1 MENAEMNDQNIFN
14 TLPAGSMRVLSYIQK
29 QGEITKRELCVLM
42 NKRITTIDRFM
53 EPLEQN
59 GLVEE
64 CGTGTSTGGRKPL
77 LYSVTGKKYYVGAIN
92 ISTTYCEVAVVNLKI
107 NVLTAQKF
115 SVSPDGSPES
125 VINQAVDIFL
135 QQLRDLQIDQ
145 HSVYGVGVS
154 IFSSYDKENDR
165 IYRPTIL
172 YLNEQWVDYPLI
184 QSFEAKLKL
193 PIVIEKGTNAAAML
207 EYFYG
212 KGKGCSRMLYIL
224 CAMNIRS
231 AVLSSGELI
240 SIAPKYED
248 AFGHMTIDFDGKEC
262 LCGNYGCVDCYTTIP
277 AIMDNAALQIKKGR
291 ATSLNKIISQI
302 TFQDIC
308 HAAEAGDDLF
318 RDVITSAASILGT
331 ALANYIS
338 LFCPDVV
345 ILSGLLVRESQ
356 IYFDVAVET
365 AKRRSIFL
373 SSSNYVRFEKNG
385 SFADPITAGAGSI
398 MIETLLTRGMK

>member
-1 MENAEMNDQNIFN
+1 MNDKNIFN
-14 TLPAGSMRVLSYIQK
+14 TLSSGSMRVLSYIQK
-29 QGEITKRELCVLM
+29 QEKITKRELCSLM

-64 CGTGTSTGGRKPL
+64 CGTGSSTGGRKPL
-77 LYSVTGKKYYVGAIN
+77 LYTVTSKKYYVGAIN

-107 NVLTAQKF
+107 SLLVARKF
-115 SVSPDGSPES
+115 PISPNCSPNN

-135 QQLRDLQIDQ
+135 QQLRDLRIDKNC
-145 HSVYGVGVS
+145 VYGVGVS

-172 YLNEQWVDYPLI
+172 YLNDQWVDYPLI
-184 QSFEAKLKL
+184 QSLQDKLGL
-193 PIVIEKGTNAAAML
+193 PIIIEKGTNAAAML

-212 KGKGCSRMLYIL
+212 KGKSCSRMLYIL

-277 AIMDNAALQIKKGR
+277 AIMDKTALEIKKGR
-291 ATSLNKIISQI
+291 STSLNKIISKI

-308 HAAEAGDDLF
+308 HAAKNGDSLSK
-318 RDVITSAASILGT
+318 DVITSAASILGT

-345 ILSGLLVRESQ
+345 ILSGLLIRESQ

-365 AKRRSIFL
+365 AKRRALFL
-373 SSSNYVRFEKNG
+373 SSNNDVRFEKNG
-385 SFADPITAGAGSI
+385 FFPDPITAGAGSI
-398 MIETLLTRGMK
+398 MIETLLTSRMK